1 MCRII
6 SELGRTGAS
15 WESSAHELDCHE
27 ECWEFEDL
35 GPGDKEREGSDRQ
48 EVKGQ
53 PVFDLQEQGGIRRPA
68 ESALGENSHVQTLSG
83 GLIRGVQPVP
93 RLTWWAVAWLV
104 HRPEGTWG
112 ATSWWRWLGHL
123 QAGEGVSEGLTTT
136 TSLSTLAWGLLVV
149 RHTDQSSNFTG
160 RRYWAWTSA

>member
-1 MCRII
+1 MCKII

-15 WESSAHELDCHE
+15 LESSAHELDCHE

-68 ESALGENSHVQTLSG
+68 ERALGENSHIQTLCQEAWSEEFNLYLDLLDGQSPDWYTGLKGPG
-83 GLIRGVQPVP
+83 GR
-93 RLTWWAVAWLV
+93 RL
-104 HRPEGTWG
+104 
-112 ATSWWRWLGHL
+112 
-123 QAGEGVSEGLTTT
+123 GEGG
-136 TSLSTLAWGLLVV
+136 
-149 RHTDQSSNFTG
+149 
-160 RRYWAWTSA
+160 

>member
-15 WESSAHELDCHE
+15 WESSAHELDCH
-27 ECWEFEDL
+27 EDL

-68 ESALGENSHVQTLSG
+68 ERALGGNSHVQTLSG

-93 RLTWWAVAWLV
+93 RLT
-104 HRPEGTWG
+104 
-112 ATSWWRWLGHL
+112 
-123 QAGEGVSEGLTTT
+123 
-136 TSLSTLAWGLLVV
+136 
-149 RHTDQSSNFTG
+149 
-160 RRYWAWTSA
+160 

>member
-1 MCRII
+1 MCKII

-15 WESSAHELDCHE
+15 WERSAHELDCH
-27 ECWEFEDL
+27 EDL

-93 RLTWWAVAWLV
+93 
-104 HRPEGTWG
+104 
-112 ATSWWRWLGHL
+112 
-123 QAGEGVSEGLTTT
+123 
-136 TSLSTLAWGLLVV
+136 
-149 RHTDQSSNFTG
+149 
-160 RRYWAWTSA
+160 